1 MKRGQESFAEIKA
14 ILSEVAKEQRLFAK
28 EMRRLQIAQA
38 KTDEQ
43 IKLVN
48 KEIDKVTKE
57 TNKEIDKTNKE
68 IDKTTKEIDKTNK
81 EIDKL
86 RRMVGD
92 LTNGWGKFVIGLFE
106 PSVEDC
112 IKNLGFDV
120 ISIDAPS
127 KRRIKD
133 KEYEIDLLI
142 MTQLNGKPNILIIEV
157 KSSIN
162 QQKIDEFINKR
173 LKRFREFF
181 FEYKDIDLI
190 GAVAGV
196 RFMKGV
202 KEYALNSGLYIF
214 GTAKGMMKNLTPIG
228 FKPKKW

>member
-1 MKRGQESFAEIKA
+1 MKIK
-14 ILSEVAKEQRLFAK
+14 Q
-28 EMRRLQIAQA
+28 
-38 KTDEQ
+38 
-43 IKLVN
+43 VN
-48 KEIDKVTKE
+48 
-57 TNKEIDKTNKE
+57 
-68 IDKTTKEIDKTNK
+68 KEIDKTNK

-120 ISIDAPS
+120 ISIDAPP

-133 KEYEIDLLI
+133 REYEIDLLV
-142 MTQLNGKPNILIIEV
+142 MTQLNSKPNVLVIEV

-162 QQKIDEFINKR
+162 QQKIDEFVNKR

-181 FEYKDIDLI
+181 FEYKDIDLM

-196 RFMKGV
+196 RFMKRKRICV
-202 KEYALNSGLYIF
+202 KLRALYIQHS
-214 GTAKGMMKNLTPIG
+214 
-228 FKPKKW
+228 

>member
-1 MKRGQESFAEIKA
+1 MQEQINWQEQLNKINA
-14 ILSEVAKEQRLFAK
+14 ILSEVAREQKLFAK
-28 EMRRLQIAQA
+28 EMRQLQAAQQ

-43 IKLVN
+43 IKLTNKQIAKTN
-48 KEIDKVTKE
+48 KEIDKINKE
-57 TNKEIDKTNKE
+57 TNKEIDKL
-68 IDKTTKEIDKTNK
+68 NK

-86 RRMVGD
+86 KTMVGD
-92 LTNGWGKFVIGLFE
+92 LTDGWGKFVVGLFE

-112 IKNLGFDV
+112 IKSLGFNVLSVDT
-120 ISIDAPS
+120 PS

-142 MTQLNGKPNILIIEV
+142 MTQLDGKPHVLIMEV

-196 RFMKGV
+196 RFMRGT
-202 KEYALNSGLYIF
+202 KEYALNCGLYIF
-214 GTAKGMMKNLTPIG
+214 GTAKGMLKNLTPTE
-228 FKPKKW
+228 FKPKLW